1 MPRSFFNRAFI
12 AYAGGKFYNSSN
24 MKKTKIEGF
33 ALIETALLT
42 VIAVV
47 IIATGFYV
55 IRSRNNAN
63 KSYNSSVDSSLPSK
77 KTKQKN
83 NQTKQTAVQ
92 QNNSTSTSAG
102 NQAPTSNAATNP
114 GLGSFDSGMTL
125 IGTVSGKTASV
136 HWQWGKNEDPSN
148 GFNIYYAKGGPNYTG
163 APSFSQLANSYQATL
178 NMPDA
183 GTYYLSICPAA
194 KPAKDSSCSNSLVLT
209 AKLY

>member
-1 MPRSFFNRAFI
+1 
-12 AYAGGKFYNSSN
+12 

-42 VIAVV
+42 VIVVV
-47 IIATGFYV
+47 IIATGLYV

-63 KSYNSSVDSSLPSK
+63 KSYNSSVDSSLPLK

-83 NQTKQTAVQ
+83 KQTKQTAVQ
-92 QNNSTSTSAG
+92 QNNSTNTSADT
-102 NQAPTSNAATNP
+102 QAPTSNTASNNP
-114 GLGSFDSGMTL
+114 GQGSFDSGMTL
-125 IGTVSGKTASV
+125 IGTVNGKTASV

-163 APSFSQLANSYQATL
+163 APSFSQPANSYQATL